1 MEERG
6 LKRSMSKKGC
16 SPDNA
21 ACEGLFGRIK
31 NEMFYGESWAGVSID
46 EFIDILGEYLRWY
59 NEERIKMSL
68 GGKSPLEYRRSLG
81 LAAQSAQENV
91 RTPFVRVTITI

>member
-1 MEERG
+1 
-6 LKRSMSKKGC
+6 
-16 SPDNA
+16 
-21 ACEGLFGRIK
+21 LFGRIK

-46 EFIDILGEYLRWY
+46 EFIEILDEYLRWY

-81 LAAQSAQENV
+81 LAA
-91 RTPFVRVTITI
+91 